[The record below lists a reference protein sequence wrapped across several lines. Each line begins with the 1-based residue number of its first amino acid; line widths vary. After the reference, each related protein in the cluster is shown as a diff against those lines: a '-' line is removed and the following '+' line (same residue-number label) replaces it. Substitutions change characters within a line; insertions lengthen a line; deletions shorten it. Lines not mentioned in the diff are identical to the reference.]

1 MSLLLLPLLLLPLL
15 QLLLVCRK
23 NHLTFWWSMGLR
35 EALVIVEEL
44 SPPLLRQV
52 SGALIKHV
60 QQVEGIRMH
69 AGKHRLL
76 DGHM

>member
-1 MSLLLLPLLLLPLL
+1 
-15 QLLLVCRK
+15 
-23 NHLTFWWSMGLR
+23 MGLR